1 MPPGGGG
8 GGAQTAKNRLLEG
21 RGEELMY
28 MSRAIYEERAASGGH
43 GDSDSDWKNAEWR
56 LVRAATPQSHLSYPF
71 GPTSL
76 ELSHVVG

>member
-1 MPPGGGG
+1 
-8 GGAQTAKNRLLEG
+8 
-21 RGEELMY
+21 